1 MYTMTFNG
9 KKEIKVAVGYYYKYA
24 PYVVFIII
32 IIIFL
37 LLS

>member
-9 KKEIKVAVGYYYKYA
+9 KKEIKVAVGYYKYA